1 MERKGFTF
9 VEVLVVVVIVGILAT
24 IAVPKILDAI
34 ERTNRKIDA
43 TNAVELSNILKR
55 AFESETVVFPTESD
69 ETNKLNPD
77 QMSLAVIVSSDGINY
92 YLGSGQVLVNGGDW
106 TSDNGDAYKRIR
118 KIFEDAGFTDIEV
131 RAKLA
136 DGGWSCY
143 GSILFGNGSTR
154 IFSAQDASKC
164 KTASTGGAYESFIS
178 GSLSNAASNPIAAYL
193 PSGVK

>member
-24 IAVPKILDAI
+24 VAVPKILDAI

-55 AFESETVVFPTESD
+55 AFESETVVFPTERD
-69 ETNKLNPD
+69 KTNKLNPD

-118 KIFEDAGFTDIEV
+118 KIFEDAGFTDIGV

-136 DGGWSCY
+136 NGGWSCY
-143 GSILFGNGSTR
+143 GSVLFGNGSTR

-164 KTASTGGAYESFIS
+164 KTVSTGGAYESFIS
-178 GSLSNAASNPIAAYL
+178 GSLSNAASNPIAVYL